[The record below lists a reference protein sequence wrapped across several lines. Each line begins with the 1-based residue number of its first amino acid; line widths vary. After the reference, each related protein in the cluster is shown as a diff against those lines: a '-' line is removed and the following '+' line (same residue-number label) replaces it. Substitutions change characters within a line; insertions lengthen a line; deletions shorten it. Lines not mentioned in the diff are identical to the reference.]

1 MKFILVCCIALLTT
15 ASGRTGVAGQQGL
28 EARFIGN
35 MAYAISD
42 GTVTLFTDFPYESGY
57 SRYMT
62 YDAREIRSRTPRS
75 LALITHRHRDHWEP
89 ALFSVTDWSVIGPA
103 DVVSSAAATRV
114 VRALPVAPEL
124 QSMTFE
130 GIAIDALPTPHAKI
144 GHYSYLVTWHGLR
157 LYFTGDTDD
166 DEALLSAKNLDVAF
180 VSPWLFQRA
189 LKSGRPIDAR
199 RIVIYHQESGQASVP
214 GCSGACSVP
223 KQGDTLRLT
232 R

>member
-1 MKFILVCCIALLTT
+1 MRIAFTFRIALLVTCS
-15 ASGRTGVAGQQGL
+15 SGSAQTQSTL

-62 YDAREIRSRTPRS
+62 YEGREIRSRTPRS
-75 LALITHRHRDHWEP
+75 LALITHGHRDHWEA
-89 ALFSVTDWSVIGPA
+89 ALFSATDWSVIGPA
-103 DVVSSAAATRV
+103 DAVRGAAASRV
-114 VRALPVAPEL
+114 VRSLPVAPER
-124 QSMTFE
+124 QGVTFE
-130 GIAIDALPTPHAKI
+130 GLSIDAVPTPHAGI

-166 DEALLSAKNLDVAF
+166 AEALLNAKNLDVAF
-180 VSPWLFQRA
+180 VSPWLFERA
-189 LKSGRPIDAR
+189 RKNGRPIDAR
-199 RIVIYHQESGQASVP
+199 RIVIYHQELDQTAVP
-214 GCSGACSVP
+214 GCSGTCSVP
-223 KQGDTLRLT
+223 KQGDVLRLS